1 MGVSIQLE
9 HYYVLTQMPHFMK
22 ELQRKSTTEQAV
34 PSRISEP
41 GKIFVKKHVRKSKY
55 NSLVE
60 EAELL
65 HANHQ

>member
-9 HYYVLTQMPHFMK
+9 HYYVLTQTLHFMK
-22 ELQRKSTTEQAV
+22 ELQRKSATEQAV
-34 PSRISEP
+34 PSQLSEP
-41 GKIFVKKHVRKSKY
+41 GKIFVKKHVQKSKY

-65 HANHQ
+65 HANPQ